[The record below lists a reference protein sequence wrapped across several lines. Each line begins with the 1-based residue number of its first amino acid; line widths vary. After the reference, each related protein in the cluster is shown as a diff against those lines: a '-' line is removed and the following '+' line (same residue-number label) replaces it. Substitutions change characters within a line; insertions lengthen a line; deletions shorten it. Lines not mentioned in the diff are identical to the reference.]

1 MILGTG
7 IDSVEIARVAEKC
20 ADGSH
25 RFAERLFTDLERAR
39 AARYKL
45 SPYQHLAACFAA
57 REAFF
62 KATQI
67 NYQYDGVSVTQYPSG
82 QPYYLLKP
90 EIARRLE
97 MLATQPGMKI
107 RLHLALTHDQTH
119 ATAVC
124 ICEEL

>member
-7 IDSVEIARVAEKC
+7 IDSVEIARVADKC
-20 ADGSH
+20 ADGAH
-25 RFAERLFTDLERAR
+25 HFAERLFTTLERAR

-45 SPYQHLAACFAA
+45 QPYQHLAACFAA

-67 NYQYDGVSVTQYPSG
+67 HYEYDGVSVTQYPSG
-82 QPYYLLKP
+82 QPYYLLKA
-90 EIARRLE
+90 EIAQKLDLLVTE
-97 MLATQPGMKI
+97 PGRKI

-119 ATAVC
+119 ATAIC